1 MAHLNEPG
9 ECGVHTTPSKAVLIT
24 GCSTGIGRATA
35 IAFAQA
41 GWPTYATARRVE
53 SISDLE
59 SYGCLTLPLDVTD
72 TESIQSAVDTVKKA
86 HGSVGV
92 LVNNAGYA
100 LHAALESLPVDAVRR
115 QFETNVFGS
124 LEVTNRVL
132 PAMREHGSGHI
143 FFVGSIAGTTAVPSG
158 GAYCAS
164 KHALEAICDALRFE
178 VRQFGVRVVLIK
190 PGPVSTN
197 FGITQSAANEREI
210 VDPGPYAEFNSQAD
224 RIVAEQHDSLARLL
238 GCKPEWVANVIV
250 HAATT
255 SRPHSR
261 YLVTRGA
268 HIARFARRALPD
280 SAWDRI
286 MSIALTAPRPTR

>member
-1 MAHLNEPG
+1 MWSAHDAI
-9 ECGVHTTPSKAVLIT
+9 KAVLIT

-132 PAMREHGSGHI
+132 PAMREHGSGRI
-143 FFVGSIAGTTAVPSG
+143 FFVGSTAVPQRFPAVVRTAPPSTP
-158 GAYCAS
+158 S
-164 KHALEAICDALRFE
+164 KRSATLCD
-178 VRQFGVRVVLIK
+178 
-190 PGPVSTN
+190 
-197 FGITQSAANEREI
+197 
-210 VDPGPYAEFNSQAD
+210 
-224 RIVAEQHDSLARLL
+224 
-238 GCKPEWVANVIV
+238 
-250 HAATT
+250 
-255 SRPHSR
+255 SR
-261 YLVTRGA
+261 YANSGYASFL
-268 HIARFARRALPD
+268 
-280 SAWDRI
+280 
-286 MSIALTAPRPTR
+286 